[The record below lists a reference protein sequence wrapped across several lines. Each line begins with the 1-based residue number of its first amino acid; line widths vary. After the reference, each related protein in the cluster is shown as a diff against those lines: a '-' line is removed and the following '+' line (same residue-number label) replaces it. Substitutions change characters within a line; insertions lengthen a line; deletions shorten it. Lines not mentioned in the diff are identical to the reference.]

1 MLIQKLILGILSF
14 YIFDPTRIFKN
25 RPYYEIESFIE
36 RTYEANRKRKTERK
50 KIRLY
55 GRGKWKP
62 PKKYAEKQLVLK
74 GVQPKDKRYSH
85 HKTIRRMYRNC

>member
-1 MLIQKLILGILSF
+1 MLFQKLILGILSF
-14 YIFDPTRIFKN
+14 YLFDPTRIVKN
-25 RPYYEIESFIE
+25 RPSHEVECFIE
-36 RTYEANRKRKTERK
+36 RIYEANKKRKNERK

-62 PKKYAEKQLVLK
+62 PKKYAEKQLAFK

-85 HKTIRRMYRNC
+85 HKTIRRMFRNC